1 MFRTNVD
8 SVSFRV
14 LYLFLVRDT
23 LCLVTTGKTMR
34 DFIACVASVSSRG
47 SSRKLWQEQKNKKND
62 GGGGG
67 NPGVICSLCFYFDEL
82 SIYKWTEPWN
92 FKGRFPE
99 SWGLRASV
107 SSSPLPV
114 PLQPFFR
121 FRSNF
126 RAITRLETLATQ
138 ARDVIDLYPLYTRF

>member
-1 MFRTNVD
+1 
-8 SVSFRV
+8 
-14 LYLFLVRDT
+14 
-23 LCLVTTGKTMR
+23 MR
-34 DFIACVASVSSRG
+34 NFIACVASVSSRG
-47 SSRKLWQEQKNKKND
+47 SSRKLWQEQKKKRND

-67 NPGVICSLCFYFDEL
+67 NPGVICLLCFYFDEL

-107 SSSPLPV
+107 SSSPLP
-114 PLQPFFR
+114 LQPFFR

-138 ARDVIDLYPLYTRF
+138 ARDVIDLYPLYTRFSNNHNNSRLFSFLYIVFYWNNNLSYVLASQT

>member
-1 MFRTNVD
+1 
-8 SVSFRV
+8 
-14 LYLFLVRDT
+14 
-23 LCLVTTGKTMR
+23 MR

-47 SSRKLWQEQKNKKND
+47 SSRKLWQEQKKKKND

-107 SSSPLPV
+107 SFSSHPFLLPL
-114 PLQPFFR
+114 FCS
-121 FRSNF
+121 RSNV
-126 RAITRLETLATQ
+126 RAVTQLATNWTFKWVRMQ
-138 ARDVIDLYPLYTRF
+138 CKTCSFINNVNKKSAPRVHLLKCYLWHNLLHAI